1 MTISNTQR
9 NKINK
14 MNEASR
20 QASMG
25 TVIQN
30 LQTYVG
36 ASGSI
41 AVTSVHTNASMVT
54 IETGLGSIKGWV
66 LQPFKASG
74 SPLGDPYVYN
84 SSGSLKIMATSA
96 VYGISGSFSLTAGD
110 IYNWI
115 AW

>member
-1 MTISNTQR
+1 MSITNTQ
-9 NKINK
+9 KDQINK
-14 MNEASR
+14 MNVASQR
-20 QASMG
+20 ASLG

-41 AVTSVHTNASMVT
+41 AVTATHTNASMVT

-66 LQPFKASG
+66 LQPLKASG
-74 SPLGDPYVYN
+74 SPLGDPYVFN

-96 VYGISGSFSLTAGD
+96 VYGVSGSFSLTVGD